1 MAYHPPEGWVHVTRS
16 ASTGEVYSQRLHSD
30 RECAERAVAARLEK
44 GRQKG
49 SPVESYLSDKM
60 TYAQAHRLRKFSV
73 CKCSGQRPGGYPVHE
88 RRPFREV
95 LQGPPGSGR
104 RR

>member
-1 MAYHPPEGWVHVTRS
+1 MAYQPPEGWVQVTRN
-16 ASTGEVYSQRLHSD
+16 ASTGEVHSQRLHSD
-30 RECAERAVAARLEK
+30 RACAERAVAARLEK
-44 GRQKG
+44 ARQKG
-49 SPVESYLSDKM
+49 SPIESYLSDRM
-60 TYAQAHRLRKFSV
+60 TFGQARRLRKFSV
-73 CKCSGQRPGGYPVHE
+73 CKCTGTRPGGYPVNE